1 MLEHLVNRYRLYPL
15 ALVGCRAKGVAY
27 DVCEYNILMLKDAY
41 SNSIHDYYGSGR
53 GRGEASDSSMVGAPT
68 AKGPMWYEPCSDDE
82 YIYMDDGSISRI
94 HVVGKGASMVEKVML
109 LDGMVI
115 LNDVNNRLSM
125 LEDEVAALS
134 RKVKRLHARTVMV
147 DALFYASNALHAR
160 DALEASFW
168 LKSAACSYMESL
180 ILSGE
185 GVPMP
190 SHILAQMRASGDS
203 SMSTA
208 IDSLGLEQANRSSVS
223 RGIRALM
230 HILASSYCGRLAL
243 MLIRKKLEYLSSMGM
258 YTDAHT
264 YICYICRGLVLG
276 RGIGMGRVRSAPGYS
291 MLAVAMNLTSDHTNT
306 SRLAGE
312 LLSLCR
318 SRLNAY

>member
-41 SNSIHDYYGSGR
+41 GNSIHDYYGSGR
-53 GRGEASDSSMVGAPT
+53 GRGEASDSSMVSAPT

-82 YIYMDDGSISRI
+82 YIYMDDGSIARI
-94 HVVGKGASMVEKVML
+94 HSMGRGASTVEKVML

-115 LNDVNNRLSM
+115 LNDVNNRLAM
-125 LEDEVAALS
+125 LEGEVAALS
-134 RKVKRLHARTVMV
+134 RKVKRLHARAVMV
-147 DALFYASNALHAR
+147 DALFHASNALHAR

-168 LKSAACSYMESL
+168 LKSAACSYMEAR
-180 ILSGE
+180 ILAD

-190 SHILAQMRASGDS
+190 SHILTQVRRSGDS
-203 SMSTA
+203 SMSAA

-230 HILASSYCGRLAL
+230 HILASSDCNRLAM

-291 MLAVAMNLTSDHTNT
+291 MLTVAMNLTSDHTNT